1 MDNEYTVQDLI
12 SLSYDQK
19 PIEFNNAFNSLIADR
34 LAQAVNARKIEVAQ
48 SMFKEPV
55 EDIEQE
61 LETEI
66 DQEEQ
71 VDGETA

>member
-55 EDIEQE
+55 EEIEQE